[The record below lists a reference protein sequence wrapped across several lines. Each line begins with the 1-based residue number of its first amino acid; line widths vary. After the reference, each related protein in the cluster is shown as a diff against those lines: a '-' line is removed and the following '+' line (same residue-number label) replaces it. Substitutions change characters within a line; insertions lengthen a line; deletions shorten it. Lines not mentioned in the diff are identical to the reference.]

1 MTDDLDAI
9 LGPEAPRKAT
19 KSPRKRI
26 MINVTPEVFEA
37 IQRHAAALV
46 DTPDSVLRRLLGLP
60 DRPDQ
65 RRKGAKHE

>member
-1 MTDDLDAI
+1 MSDDLDDI
-9 LGPEAPRKAT
+9 LGPAKPQETPGKI
-19 KSPRKRI
+19 RKRI

-37 IQRHAAALV
+37 IQKHAKPLV